1 MKHQPDLLLAKT
13 RLRLVN
19 EHDVPEPYLDATS
32 KFLACVLTLL
42 GAGLLLW
49 FVMGRE

>member
-13 RLRLVN
+13 QLRLVN
-19 EHDVPEPYLDATS
+19 EHDVPEPHLDATS

-42 GAGLLLW
+42 VVGMLLSY
-49 FVMGRE
+49 VMGKE